1 MFISVSCG
9 PPRGECPQAEKSFE
23 RVERARQLA
32 SNEPHVRNGGDN
44 KERSEIAAEED
55 FRALNEQEPGKE
67 SRTHSGVEPEGTHS
81 TNKCVTHRSSS
92 PQEREGEKKSRSRA
106 RENNSG
112 RIIKKMKEDEEQ
124 KCHKSVLPSRR
135 APVALKPDVRA
146 PFLYVTI
153 IFRPI
158 S

>member
-44 KERSEIAAEED
+44 KELLRDSGGGGFQSTKWTRAGEGIKNP
-55 FRALNEQEPGKE
+55 FRCRAGG
-67 SRTHSGVEPEGTHS
+67 HSF
-81 TNKCVTHRSSS
+81 NKQVCHAQKQQPTR
-92 PQEREGEKKSRSRA
+92 ERRGKKSRSRA